1 LAGKENIM
9 EISYTFE
16 NDIMWV
22 AMHGKPGAKEIIKTL
37 HRAFKDRRFIPE
49 VTGIIYNLAL
59 FNRQTTYPEKDRKII
74 ASFLIANP
82 INRSAAIVSDPV
94 RCEAANKYREYIA
107 EYGVQHAAFCIPE
120 HAEKFVKGDDTV
132 PQANY
137 DTCTTT
143 PAPESLCRGRQVFS
157 EVKTL
162 GGFLPICSSCKNI
175 RDDNGDWN
183 QIERYIGDH
192 SEAIFSHGICPDCA
206 RKLYPDLN
214 L

>member
-1 LAGKENIM
+1 M

-137 DTCTTT
+137 DGGGAAGQ
-143 PAPESLCRGRQVFS
+143 PGEKEEILKPPYHEYAEKLMASVPETGP
-157 EVKTL
+157 
-162 GGFLPICSSCKNI
+162 G
-175 RDDNGDWN
+175 
-183 QIERYIGDH
+183 
-192 SEAIFSHGICPDCA
+192 
-206 RKLYPDLN
+206 
-214 L
+214 

>member
-1 LAGKENIM
+1 MA
-9 EISYTFE
+9 ISYTFE

-22 AMHGKPGAKEIIKTL
+22 AMHGKPGPKEIIKTL
-37 HRAFKDRRFIPE
+37 RRAFKDGRFTPGG
-49 VTGIIYNLAL
+49 TSIIYNLAI
-59 FNRQTTYPEKDRKII
+59 FNRQTTYSEKDRKII

-82 INRSAAIVSDPV
+82 INRSAAIVSNPV
-94 RCEAANKYREYIA
+94 RCEGVNKYREYIA

-137 DTCTTT
+137 DTCTTI
-143 PAPESLCRGRQVFS
+143 PAPECLCRGRQGFS

-162 GGFLPICSSCKNI
+162 RGLLPICSSCKKI
-175 RDDNGDWN
+175 RDDNGYWN
-183 QIERYIGDH
+183 QIERYIDDH
-192 SEAIFSHGICPDCA
+192 SEAKFSHDICPDCA

>member
-1 LAGKENIM
+1 M

-22 AMHGKPGAKEIIKTL
+22 AMHGRPGAKEIIKTL
-37 HRAFKDRRFIPE
+37 RRAFKDKRFTAGG
-49 VTGIIYNLAL
+49 TGIIYNLAI

-74 ASFLIANP
+74 ASILIANS
-82 INRSAAIVSDPV
+82 IKRSAAIVSDPV
-94 RCEAANKYREYIA
+94 RCEAHNKYREYIA
-107 EYGVQHAAFCIPE
+107 KYGVQHAAFCIPE
-120 HAEKFVKGDDTV
+120 HAMKFVKGDDTV
-132 PQANY
+132 RQASY

-143 PAPESLCRGRQVFS
+143 PAPECLCKGRQIFS

-162 GGFLPICSSCKNI
+162 GGFLPICSSCKKI
-175 RDDNGDWN
+175 RDDNGYWN

-192 SEAIFSHGICPDCA
+192 SEAEFSHGICPDCA